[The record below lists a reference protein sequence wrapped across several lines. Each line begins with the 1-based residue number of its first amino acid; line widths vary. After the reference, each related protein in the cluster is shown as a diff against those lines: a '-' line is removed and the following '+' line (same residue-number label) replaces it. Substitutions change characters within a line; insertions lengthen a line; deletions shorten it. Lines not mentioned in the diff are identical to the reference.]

1 MCKGLQRCA
10 TRIEHAPQRI
20 ALYDLVSANKLGVLL
35 RGCSDDPSLHV
46 PPLGALVT
54 AFVLRRV
61 LQAAMVLLITAVIV
75 FLGVYAIGDPLEIL
89 LPADASLAERDAVAA
104 SLGLDRPLPVQFVT
118 FLGDALRG
126 DLGRSF
132 VYNRP
137 AMEVI
142 FERLPATLELAFT
155 ALALSLLI
163 GIPLGLWAGT
173 RPQTAVDE
181 GVMTGSILGFSMP
194 NFWQGMMLIMIF
206 SVWLGWLPS
215 TGRGQTGE
223 ILGVR
228 TSFATWDGIAHLIL
242 PAVNLALGQTAL
254 VIRLTRTG
262 VQETM
267 PLDFVRFAR
276 ARGLT
281 ERRILFVH
289 VLKTISIPIVTVIG
303 VEFGSLIAFAVVTE
317 TIFAWPG
324 VGKLIIDSIG
334 ALDRPVVVAYILVV
348 VALFIVI
355 NLVVDLLYAALDPRV
370 RARAA

>member
-1 MCKGLQRCA
+1 M
-10 TRIEHAPQRI
+10 
-20 ALYDLVSANKLGVLL
+20 
-35 RGCSDDPSLHV
+35 
-46 PPLGALVT
+46 T
-54 AFVLRRV
+54 AFVIRRL
-61 LQAAMVLLITAVIV
+61 LQAALVLLATAVIV

-89 LPADASLAERDAVAA
+89 LPSDATMAERAVVAS
-104 SLGLDRPLPVQFVT
+104 SLGLDRPLPVQFAT
-118 FLGDALRG
+118 FLSSAVQG

-137 AMEVI
+137 AMDVI

-155 ALALSLLI
+155 SLVLSLVI
-163 GIPLGLWAGT
+163 GIPLGLWAGVK
-173 RPQTAVDE
+173 PQSAVDE
-181 GVMTGSILGFSMP
+181 SVMTGSILGFSMP

-215 TGRGQTGE
+215 TGRGETGY
-223 ILGVR
+223 IFGYR
-228 TSFATWDGIAHLIL
+228 SSFATWDGVAHLIL
-242 PAVNLALGQTAL
+242 PATNLALGQCAL
-254 VIRLTRTG
+254 IIRLTRTG

-281 ERRILFVH
+281 ERRILLVH
-289 VLKTISIPIVTVIG
+289 VMKNILIPIVTVIG

-334 ALDRPVVVAYILVV
+334 ALDRPIVVAYILVIV
-348 VALFIVI
+348 TMFIVI
-355 NLVVDLLYAALDPRV
+355 NLIVDVLYSLLDPRI